1 VKILSKR
8 PLDLGLDQI
17 KSLLYKMGKLAI
29 DSLDTALK
37 GFFSNE
43 DVYVQLRAWSNT
55 ILLLSEE
62 VEDRATEL
70 MALHQPMAGDLRTLK
85 AYIKVAYDIERYG
98 RYSMDISEIKSRLG
112 EWEAIP
118 DNSDFT
124 FLELGEVVKKCL
136 SKSINYIVTMDK
148 DAIFELSEI
157 ETESD
162 VLYRKNLKMLWE
174 SNLSTKTVIAYTLT
188 IRYLERIADHS
199 SYISESIYYAI
210 TGRRISLR

>member
-1 VKILSKR
+1 MSR
-8 PLDLGLDQI
+8 PLDLGLGQI
-17 KSLLYKMGKLAI
+17 KSLLVKMGNLATQ
-29 DSLDTALK
+29 SLDLALT
-37 GFFSNE
+37 GFFENE

-112 EWEAIP
+112 EWDKIP
-118 DNSDFT
+118 DEQEGPFIK
-124 FLELGEVVKKCL
+124 LGEIVKQCL
-136 SKSINYIVTMDK
+136 EGSILYIESMSK
-148 DAIFELSEI
+148 DAIFELSKI

-162 VLYRKNLKMLWE
+162 TLYRKNLEMLWN
-174 SNLSTKTVIAYTLT
+174 SDLPIKTVIAYTLT

-199 SYISESIYYAI
+199 SYISESIYYAAS
-210 TGRRISLR
+210 GRRVSLR

>member
-1 VKILSKR
+1 MIKMRR
-8 PLDLGLDQI
+8 PLDLGLEQI
-17 KSLLYKMGKLAI
+17 QNLLVKMGNLAI
-29 DSLDTALK
+29 QSLDLALK
-37 GFFSNE
+37 GFFEEE

-98 RYSMDISEIKSRLG
+98 RYSMDISEIKSQLG
-112 EWEAIP
+112 EWDIIP
-118 DNSDFT
+118 NGEGYAFK
-124 FLELGEVVKKCL
+124 ELGEKVQKCL
-136 SKSINYIVTMDK
+136 TMSIKYLETMDK
-148 DAIFELSEI
+148 EAIFELSQI
-157 ETESD
+157 EAESD
-162 VLYRKNLKMLWE
+162 ELYRKNLEKLWE
-174 SNLSTKTVIAYTLT
+174 SELPTKTIMAYTLT

-210 TGRRISLR
+210 TGRRVSLR

>member
-1 VKILSKR
+1 VINLSR
-8 PLDLGLDQI
+8 PLDLGLSQI
-17 KSLLYKMGKLAI
+17 RSLLVKMGNLAVKSLDM
-29 DSLDTALK
+29 ALK
-37 GFFSNE
+37 GFFENE

-70 MALHQPMAGDLRTLK
+70 MALHQPMASDLRTLK

-98 RYSMDISEIKSRLG
+98 RYSEDISEIKSRLG
-112 EWEAIP
+112 DWETIP
-118 DNSDFT
+118 ADQNIPFI
-124 FLELGEVVKKCL
+124 ELGEIVKKCL
-136 SKSINYIVTMDK
+136 SMSVKYIETMEK
-148 DAIFELSEI
+148 DAIFELSKI
-157 ETESD
+157 EGESD
-162 VLYRKNLKMLWE
+162 KLYRKNLQMLWE
-174 SNLSTKTVIAYTLT
+174 SDLGIKTVIAYTLT